1 MPHPKVSQQRRRKT
15 FPLLR
20 RVEKAVRRA
29 PSLVAGQIAVRLL
42 WFDSVAAKSMSVFV
56 ETPDVRI
63 LIDPGA
69 SGMQPSFPLEEQER
83 DLFKEAALDEIE
95 AWAASSDVVV
105 ITHYHHDHYVD
116 PNERPSI
123 YAGKRLLVKDPNQ
136 WINRSQW
143 GRARRFW
150 EDLARRYEG
159 DVRAVQHVQPG
170 RLDEHSAHDEHPI
183 AFQKDFGDYNRRR
196 QEVLQKGLRRTE
208 KLRSLWQGESW
219 LKKQTFGSVR
229 LELADGRTFRFGN
242 TVVRFTPPLYHG
254 VEFATVGWVVALVV
268 EHGASRFL
276 FTSDLQGP
284 TIEDYAAWIVREQ
297 PNIAIVDGP
306 PTYLFGQLMNRIN
319 LDRCIHNAIYLADS
333 LPNATIIYDHHLPR
347 DPLFRKRLAPLYE
360 HLRDVGHK
368 RFLTMAEWCGL
379 QPLVEQLSEKKSNPA

>member
-1 MPHPKVSQQRRRKT
+1 MPQAKLSTQRSHKT
-15 FPLLR
+15 PPLLR
-20 RVEKAVRRA
+20 RVRKAVQRA
-29 PSLVAGQIAVRLL
+29 PSLVAGSIAVRLL
-42 WFDSVAAKSMSVFV
+42 WSDSVAAKSMSVFV
-56 ETPDVRI
+56 ETPDVRL

-69 SGMQPSFPLEEQER
+69 SGMQPSFPLGETER

-95 AWAASSDVVV
+95 AWAATSDVVV

-150 EDLARRYEG
+150 EDLAKQFEG
-159 DVRAVQHVQPG
+159 NSRAVQMHDPDS
-170 RLDEHSAHDEHPI
+170 LTEHSAAEEHPI

-196 QEVLQKGLRRTE
+196 REVLQKGQHRTD
-208 KLRSLWQGESW
+208 KLRTLWQNESW
-219 LKKQTFGSVR
+219 LGEQGFGSVQV
-229 LELADGRTFRFGN
+229 EFADGRTFHFGN
-242 TVVRFTPPLYHG
+242 TTVRFTPPLFHG
-254 VEFATVGWVVALVV
+254 VEFATVGWVVAVVV
-268 EHGASRFL
+268 EYGASRFL

-284 TIEDYAAWIVREQ
+284 TIEDYTAWIIREQ

-319 LDRCIHNAIYLADS
+319 LDRCIRNAVQLAES

-347 DPLFRKRLAPLYE
+347 DPLFRRRLAPLYQR
-360 HLRDVGHK
+360 LREIRHPS
-368 RFLTMAEWCGL
+368 FLTMAEWCGL
-379 QPLVEQLSEKKSNPA
+379 RPLVEELNEEKTRRQ